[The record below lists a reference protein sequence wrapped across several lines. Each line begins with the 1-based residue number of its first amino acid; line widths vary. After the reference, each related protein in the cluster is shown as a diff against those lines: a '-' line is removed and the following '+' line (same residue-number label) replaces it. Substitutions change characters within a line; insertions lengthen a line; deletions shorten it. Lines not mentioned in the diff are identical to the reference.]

1 MRSVENADCKN
12 IKKTRTV
19 KILKKHN
26 IKEKYIKIYLC
37 IKLVLKKIFICT
49 QVIRYKTQH
58 NSFQ

>member
-12 IKKTRTV
+12 IK
-19 KILKKHN
+19 KKHN

-37 IKLVLKKIFICT
+37 IKPVLKKIFKST
-49 QVIRYKTQH
+49 KVIRYKTRH